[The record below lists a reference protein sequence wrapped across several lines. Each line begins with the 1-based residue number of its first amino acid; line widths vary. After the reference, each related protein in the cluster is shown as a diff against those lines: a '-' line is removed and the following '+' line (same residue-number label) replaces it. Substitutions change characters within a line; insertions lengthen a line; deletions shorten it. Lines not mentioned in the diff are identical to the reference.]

1 MFPASRAYSSS
12 TSCSSGV
19 SSGGARNA
27 FGAGAEGL
35 CCSMAAAA
43 WASSSSSSELL
54 LPSWR
59 ARAVVGGDPGGVS
72 RKR

>member
-35 CCSMAAAA
+35 CCSMAAASR
-43 WASSSSSSELL
+43 ASSSSAELL